1 MLVTPALTL
10 AVLLS
15 IDTLKTCVV
24 LDALTRSRHDSNR
37 ELIGQGLGNIA
48 SAVIGGIPGAGT
60 MGATLVNMSSG
71 ASTRSPDSS
80 KACCAGRL
88 PAARHADLLGAG
100 GRAGRHPDRGR
111 RAHDRPQQPASSSRA
126 RPSSTSA

>member
-1 MLVTPALTL
+1 VVGRWSGVGQLGAAELAMLVTPALTL

-48 SAVIGGIPGAGT
+48 SAVIGGMPGAGT

-71 ASTRSPDSS
+71 ALTRYSGFIEGVLALVSPS
-80 KACCAGRL
+80 CCSGR
-88 PAARHADLLGAG
+88 
-100 GRAGRHPDRGR
+100 
-111 RAHDRPQQPASSSRA
+111 
-126 RPSSTSA
+126 